1 MEGTYG
7 EEGLLLEDDGLDVV
21 HRVDGAHVHVHLHPQ
36 QVERQRHV
44 GHLGTT
50 TGMISYLGKGMR
62 GGYSLLPS
70 TICPSCLYSLATH
83 LLAEPGDGGAGGL
96 LAHAAQ
102 LPPHAHIDTTLSLH
116 TPLRQATAISP
127 SCRMSGNRT
136 WDQSD
141 TDTLRKWQA
150 VPPVPS
156 AHRRCRSRSLALSSP
171 RPYSDPT
178 LAHERERTDF
188 A

>member
-1 MEGTYG
+1 MLSYL
-7 EEGLLLEDDGLDVV
+7 EEG
-21 HRVDGAHVHVHLHPQ
+21 
-36 QVERQRHV
+36 ER
-44 GHLGTT
+44 
-50 TGMISYLGKGMR
+50 R
-62 GGYSLLPS
+62 GYALLPS

-116 TPLRQATAISP
+116 TPLQSATATLSSSASP
-127 SCRMSGNRT
+127 PMSGNRT

-178 LAHERERTDF
+178 LAHTKARGPTSLRPCPTISDKYVKVLLT
-188 A
+188 